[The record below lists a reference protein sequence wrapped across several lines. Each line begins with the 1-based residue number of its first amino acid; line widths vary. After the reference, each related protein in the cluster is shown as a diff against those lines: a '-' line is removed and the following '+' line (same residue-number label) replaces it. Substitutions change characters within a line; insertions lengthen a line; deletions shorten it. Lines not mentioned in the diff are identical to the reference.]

1 MIQKIYDLGSKM
13 FKKLSLLS
21 LSAAIVLAS
30 NGTNLIGTSTV
41 SRAMGGTGVA
51 YYSHA
56 TEALHKNVALMGD
69 IGKDEFQVDMTYFTA
84 DITSSVQDD
93 NPLNL
98 APSNGAPITASSQNM
113 LTTNFIPSMAYASR
127 INENTVFGVAMIGA
141 AGMATQYKG
150 EYAQR
155 QLNSSMMLMKIVPGI
170 SYRQGNVTFGV
181 APVLGLGSM
190 HLNYDER
197 YLDENG
203 DYYGDGKKPQS
214 NREGLFGTEAGGETL
229 VPAFGWSAGID
240 IKVTP
245 KLRIGANY
253 NSSLKYTYKEVAN
266 FSQFGAN
273 GMVYMADEY
282 MHSVTGVG
290 LTNTNTGQEL
300 ADQLTAA
307 GLDPTLA
314 SAVGSLTSSIGGSD
328 TVQEAL
334 DASNPDHLDD
344 LTLEQ
349 PWELAFGLAYDISDK
364 ATLTADYRYIA
375 WGLAEGYSDFG
386 WENQHVFALGAEYK
400 ADGYSLR
407 FGYNYAESPI
417 TQVAGETGSFLT
429 NVQGHYIF
437 DQALSM
443 LNMVGFPA
451 ITTTHFTAGFG
462 YQITDDMDLDMAVMY
477 APESTHERSGSLLPL
492 DADVTGLPADFTF
505 FDYEYRTQMQQLSL
519 SAGLNYRF

>member
-1 MIQKIYDLGSKM
+1 M
-13 FKKLSLLS
+13 FKKISLLS
-21 LSAAIVLAS
+21 CATATLLAS

-51 YYSHA
+51 FYSHA
-56 TEALHKNVALMGD
+56 TEALHKNVSLMGD
-69 IGKDEFQVDMTYFTA
+69 IEKDEFQIDMTYFRA

-93 NPLNL
+93 NPLNFG
-98 APSNGAPITASSQNM
+98 PSNGAAISATSQNM
-113 LTTNFIPSMAYASR
+113 PTTNFIPSMAYATR
-127 INENTVFGVAMIGA
+127 INDNTVFGVAMIGA
-141 AGMATQYKG
+141 AGMATQYEG

-155 QLNSSMMLMKIVPGI
+155 QLNSSMMLMKIIPGI
-170 SYRQGNVTFGV
+170 SYRQGNTTFGI

-190 HLNYDER
+190 RLNYDEA

-214 NREGLFGTEAGGETL
+214 QREGLFGTDAGGESL
-229 VPAFGWSAGID
+229 VPAFGWTAGID

-253 NSSLKYTYKEVAN
+253 NSSLKYTYKDVAN

-282 MHSVTGVG
+282 MHSVTGSG
-290 LTNTNTGQEL
+290 LTNSNTGQEL
-300 ADQLTAA
+300 ADQLIGV
-307 GLDPTLA
+307 GLNPTLA
-314 SAVGSLTSSIGGSD
+314 NAIGSLSSSIGGSD
-328 TVQEAL
+328 TVFEAL
-334 DASNPDHLDD
+334 EASNPNNLDD

-364 ATLTADYRYIA
+364 ATVTADYRYIA
-375 WGLAEGYSDFG
+375 WGLAEGYSYFG

-400 ADGYSLR
+400 ADGYALR

-417 TQVAGETGSFLT
+417 KQVAGETGSFLT
-429 NVQGHYIF
+429 NVQDHYVF

-462 YQITDDMDLDMAVMY
+462 YEISENMDLDMAVMY

-492 DADVTGLPADFTF
+492 DADTTGLPADFTF
-505 FDYEYRTQMQQLSL
+505 FDYEYITKMQQFSL